1 MTRLGDQLYGV
12 GIPPLHLARGRP
24 AVCTD
29 HSSKANS
36 LFSALDIGIL
46 TPPLQSATYRQKFDQ
61 GRVYDTY
68 VVVQPCRKCFG
79 NETFGRCRLSPI
91 SESYFVG
98 ILD

>member
-24 AVCTD
+24 AVCTN

-36 LFSALDIGIL
+36 LFGALDIDQGIL
-46 TPPLQSATYRQKFDQ
+46 THPLQSATYRQKFDQ

-68 VVVQPCRKCFG
+68 VVVQPC
-79 NETFGRCRLSPI
+79 
-91 SESYFVG
+91 
-98 ILD
+98 